1 MADAKLTSI
10 ADLTENYD
18 SSTGQLTV
26 VIRSNSTRS
35 NFYYYLSGA
44 KSLVIIVMS

>member
-1 MADAKLTSI
+1 MADVKLTSI

-26 VIRSNSTRS
+26 LSESIAPEATSTIT
-35 NFYYYLSGA
+35 FQVQ
-44 KSLVIIVMS
+44 KV

>member
-1 MADAKLTSI
+1 MANVKLTNI

-26 VIRSNSTRS
+26 VLEAIAPEVTSTIT
-35 NFYYYLSGA
+35 FQVQ
-44 KSLVIIVMS
+44 KV

>member
-26 VIRSNSTRS
+26 VLEAIAPEATSTIT
-35 NFYYYLSGA
+35 FQVQ
-44 KSLVIIVMS
+44 KVQ